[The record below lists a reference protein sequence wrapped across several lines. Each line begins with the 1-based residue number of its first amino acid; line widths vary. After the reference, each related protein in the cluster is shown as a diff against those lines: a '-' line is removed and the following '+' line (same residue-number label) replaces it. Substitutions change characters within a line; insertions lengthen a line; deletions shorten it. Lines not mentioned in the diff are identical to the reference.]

1 MSDLAKNLLTQY
13 YGLNSESPSKRFLSI
28 HKSIE
33 DAKNEEEKQVTDQ
46 ISLTTNEEN
55 VSENESQNDE
65 DGRKLSV
72 ASESYRRSSRIF
84 DDINDAYDSNENS
97 DTIEIDLGQNIL
109 CDVCENEPSTIHEE
123 LSILTATE
131 IKGNYLKDATRSDS
145 SLTFVEDTFTENASE
160 VSGLTLKKSQRSS
173 RIGTPLPVSK
183 KEPICNETFADFSNT
198 EIKQFPNEILNR
210 FSRLRMLYMADNNL
224 TELPSEVFT
233 SLRYLEWLDL
243 RNNQLSS
250 LPNSIESHQCIETLL
265 LQGNK
270 FEELPLELCTL
281 AKLKTLQVARNPL
294 VTPPKEI
301 VALGCKEILEFLRT
315 KWNDAHPER
324 RVEFKESKIEPKLS
338 TILCYQSP
346 KRSRKRISS
355 SKNTV
360 RDRNASTR
368 DKRKSYKPSNR
379 YYDEKLAFLMN
390 IDQPFK
396 KKSTV
401 LCDSCSKEKTCPETS
416 RKQNNAREK
425 MKFTC
430 SGTVNCRSNIH
441 DKIDKTDSKILRL
454 TDPSPRSLYVRRN
467 VRILRTYTKSLK
479 KECRVKLPSDK
490 FQHFVPLKGEN
501 KLVDNDREYESINN
515 VEQIFDIITND
526 GKRFKLHPMR
536 LTNSDWILLCLENYL
551 GTTK

>member
-379 YYDEKLAFLMN
+379 CENKGANASAENRLLWYSKIRELFARQSSILQKVKDQNVMKEWRRDKRSFSTAMEKAMKRN
-390 IDQPFK
+390 GDDIPFGFDPEDYASIFKRRSKSENLRLGKRGK
-396 KKSTV
+396 KKY
-401 LCDSCSKEKTCPETS
+401 DPPKNINKTIKDLSESLDRLEIKTMDEITPRT
-416 RKQNNAREK
+416 KQSLLENEIK
-425 MKFTC
+425 
-430 SGTVNCRSNIH
+430 
-441 DKIDKTDSKILRL
+441 KILQFQAEIE
-454 TDPSPRSLYVRRN
+454 N
-467 VRILRTYTKSLK
+467 LRKYNDVAT
-479 KECRVKLPSDK
+479 
-490 FQHFVPLKGEN
+490 VPLEN
-501 KLVDNDREYESINN
+501 
-515 VEQIFDIITND
+515 
-526 GKRFKLHPMR
+526 
-536 LTNSDWILLCLENYL
+536 
-551 GTTK
+551 